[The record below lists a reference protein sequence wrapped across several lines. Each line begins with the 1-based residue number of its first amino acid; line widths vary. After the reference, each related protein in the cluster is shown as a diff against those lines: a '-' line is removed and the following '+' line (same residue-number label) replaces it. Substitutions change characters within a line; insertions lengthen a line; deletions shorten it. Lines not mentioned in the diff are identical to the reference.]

1 MLYAKRHY
9 EGDQLIEETLVQH
22 ISECLSVYDQMMQLM
37 PQCPY
42 DLSFSKYTWTEIVF
56 LVVALHDMGKASS
69 QFQNIT
75 LNLEVSESWRFRHEV
90 LSAEFIDLLDIDE
103 TTGRILK
110 LAILGHHERNVDEI
124 WRNMG
129 FEESDFNPF
138 GAEGD
143 QKRRK
148 QYDLA
153 KKSIL
158 ENWDE
163 SKQVL
168 KWIQKEFSKRFNE
181 ELSMIYDFNRMQPVF
196 ELINDY
202 KYSALYNYKNYYYE
216 LILLLK
222 GILITC
228 DHLGSG
234 HNRIKYIDTDIVNW
248 YKEKFNIGVNGNDF
262 RNTQKESNVKKDA
275 LLIAPTGTGKTE
287 AAFIWANNYLKEN
300 TYRRIFYV
308 LPYTAS
314 INGMYER
321 LQKERFA
328 VNKVDMKHGKSLYAY
343 YQQLLS
349 QIYVENEV
357 TTENKKIIQ
366 AKARYMHH
374 LSKEISNPIKIVTPH
389 QIIKAFYKV
398 KGYETLLTEFY
409 DALFILDEIHC
420 YDIELTSVI
429 ILVMNYIKN
438 NLNGKLFLMSATFP
452 EVLKT
457 AFMEQLDID
466 FEITMKEEEL
476 KKYVRHQ
483 LHLLDGSIEV
493 QIERITEDLKNGKRV
508 LVVCN
513 TIKKAQYMYEHL
525 KSEAETSLI
534 LHSYF
539 AAKDR
544 KDIEKRLLKGER
556 YEDGYE
562 PVQLLVGTQ
571 AIEVS
576 LDLDFDVIYT
586 ELAPIDALIQR
597 FGRVYRNRKRKDGE
611 YGQVY
616 VCTEIDKGSE
626 RIYNKPI
633 KLLDKTLEQ
642 LVLFNGVYLENE
654 IIKQILNYVY
664 GEEFK
669 EKFYQ
674 VLKDQAEKF
683 QNICL
688 YPLLDYSNEAEQYFK
703 QFDGMKICPDVYLEQ
718 YMDCIQNGLYIEAES
733 YLMTVSGRKIFYY
746 LSNGKID
753 WERVTHK
760 HQILVAYST
769 HFDYDEENGLQ
780 EKDIGEGEGL
790 FLD

>member
-9 EGDQLIEETLVQH
+9 EEGKLVEETLEQH
-22 ISECLSVYDQMMQLM
+22 ISECLSIYDQMMKLI

-42 DLSFSKYTWTEIVF
+42 NVSFSKFAWQEIVF
-56 LVVALHDMGKASS
+56 LAVAFHDIGKASS

-75 LNLEVSESWRFRHEV
+75 LSLEVSESWRFRHEV
-90 LSAEFIDLLDIDE
+90 LSAEFIDLLDVDE
-103 TTGRILK
+103 TTARILK

-124 WRNMG
+124 WRNMA
-129 FEESDFNPF
+129 FEENDFNPF
-138 GAEGD
+138 GLEGD
-143 QKRRK
+143 QKRK
-148 QYDLA
+148 EQYDIA

-158 ENWDE
+158 ETWNE

-168 KWIQKEFSKRFNE
+168 RWIQEKFAKRFNQ
-181 ELSMIYDFNRMQPVF
+181 ELSIVYDFNRMQPVF

-202 KYSALYNYKNYYYE
+202 RYSALNDYKNYYYE

-234 HNRIKYIDTDIVNW
+234 HNRIKHIDTDILNW
-248 YKEKFNIGVNGNDF
+248 YKEKFNIGSNGNDF
-262 RNTQKESNVKKDA
+262 RNTQKDSNVKKDA

-300 TYRRIFYV
+300 PYRRIFYV

-349 QIYVENEV
+349 QTYGENDV
-357 TTENKKIIQ
+357 TTESKKVIQ
-366 AKARYMHH
+366 TKARYMHH

-420 YDIELTSVI
+420 YDIELTCI
-429 ILVMNYIKN
+429 LILVMKYIKRH
-438 NLNGKLFLMSATFP
+438 LNGKLFLMSATFP

-457 AFMEQLDID
+457 AIMEQLDID
-466 FEITMKEEEL
+466 YEITMKEEEL
-476 KKYVRHQ
+476 KNYVRHQ
-483 LHLLDGSIEV
+483 LHLCEGSIEM
-493 QIERITEDLKNGKRV
+493 QMDTITEDLKNGKRV

-513 TIKKAQYMYEHL
+513 TIKKAQYMYDCL
-525 KSEAETSLI
+525 KSIPETSLI

-544 KDIEKRLLKGER
+544 KCIEERLLKGEKG
-556 YEDGYE
+556 ESGYE
-562 PVQLLVGTQ
+562 PIQLLVGTQ

-597 FGRVYRNRKRKDGE
+597 FGRVYRNRKRKDEE

-616 VCTEIDKGSE
+616 VCTDIDKGSDF
-626 RIYNKPI
+626 IYNKPI
-633 KLLDKTLEQ
+633 KLLDKTLKQ
-642 LVLFNGVYLENE
+642 LVLYNGKCLENE
-654 IIKQILNYVY
+654 IIKQMLNDVY
-664 GEEFK
+664 GEEYK
-669 EKFYQ
+669 ERFQKTFQ
-674 VLKDQAEKF
+674 DLVRKF

-688 YPLLDYSNEAEQYFK
+688 YPLLDYSKEAQEYFN
-703 QFDGMKICPDVYLEQ
+703 QFDGMKMCPEIYLEQ
-718 YMDCIQNGLYIEAES
+718 YMDCIQNRLYIEAES

-746 LSNGKID
+746 LSSGKID
-753 WERVTHK
+753 WVKINYK
-760 HQILVAYST
+760 HQVLVAYSIF
-769 HFDYDEENGLQ
+769 FDYDEENGLQ
-780 EKDIGEGEGL
+780 EKNIREGEGL
-790 FLD
+790 FAE